1 MPPWPVIA
9 GDEMSTGNPFDV
21 TNPARERSW
30 QSSVVHCL
38 KYLDNAVYRV
48 VELCTV
54 ITMGLMVSIILAQV
68 FYRYVIGYSIIWS
81 EEAGRHL
88 LIWTTFLGAG
98 LLARRRGFMSITVFV
113 DLLPPRLRFLADALA
128 DTLSTMLMGLIAFYG
143 FKLVQITMAQ
153 QAIVSGIP
161 MGFIYLC
168 MPIGASLFV
177 FHTIIHYIGMLD
189 RGEK

>member
-1 MPPWPVIA
+1 
-9 GDEMSTGNPFDV
+9 MSFGNSVDI
-21 TNPARERSW
+21 TMPARERSW
-30 QSSVVHCL
+30 QNSVLQCL

-48 VELCTV
+48 VMLCVV

-88 LIWTTFLGAG
+88 LIWTTYLGAG
-98 LLARRRGFMSITVFV
+98 LLARQREFMAITVIV
-113 DLLPPRLRFLADALA
+113 QLLPSRLRFLADALA

-143 FKLVQITMAQ
+143 FKLVKITMAQ

-161 MGFIYLC
+161 MGIIYLC
-168 MPIGASLFV
+168 MPIGASLYV

-189 RGEK
+189 RREN